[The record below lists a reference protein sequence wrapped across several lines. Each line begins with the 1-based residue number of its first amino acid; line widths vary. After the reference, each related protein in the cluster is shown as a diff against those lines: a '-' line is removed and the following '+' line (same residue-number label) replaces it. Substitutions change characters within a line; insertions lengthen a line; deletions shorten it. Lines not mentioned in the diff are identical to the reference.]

1 MLTPFLA
8 KGLNPTTGRMIEL
21 VLMAES
27 AQDARRQIEDCGVK
41 FVTLTPHPGAVDSHE
56 PQRGSVATGSK
67 RRRTPRPE

>member
-41 FVTLTPHPGAVDSHE
+41 FVTLTPHPAALDARESQHD
-56 PQRGSVATGSK
+56 VATAYR